1 MKLPVGLDSAAI
13 RTASGYNIGSLP
25 MIRWT
30 WLFLQFV
37 PFIALEFHFS
47 PLHTLS
53 MLSKEWNEKIA
64 ATVIIYNYKYY
75 YKMYYRI
82 GLERIQTCFSIYSTI
97 HLYPYFYD
105 VRCGYLD
112 GIYEMFF
119 FCDNKRVQ
127 DVADHC

>member
-1 MKLPVGLDSAAI
+1 
-13 RTASGYNIGSLP
+13 
-25 MIRWT
+25 
-30 WLFLQFV
+30 
-37 PFIALEFHFS
+37 
-47 PLHTLS
+47 

-97 HLYPYFYD
+97 HLYPYFYE

-119 FCDNKRVQ
+119 FATINAFKMLRIIARREFV
-127 DVADHC
+127 VG